1 MAISKK
7 IVIDKNK
14 IDVITTTYNNNFINN
29 INRRGRKKH
38 DYELLSDNELK
49 KCINQKI
56 HTLKNYNKTLDYIK
70 DNNEFNVF
78 MTIRGANKSSL
89 KKMLDRIRKSDSSLS
104 YITLASWSIEMDLH
118 YHILLKTSLSN
129 DQLQSKL
136 KNLDGNIQEIYYSK
150 KLYNYIKKNLNYDT
164 IHVLK
169 QVDNEEL
176 KEKQIEI
183 LQYSK
188 ILSYSKNIKYK
199 PITIKNPSE
208 DILQDIYNNSDEYK
222 RKETIEYINL
232 DSKIKIDKFESS
244 TEWSEG
250 LI

>member
-1 MAISKK
+1 M
-7 IVIDKNK
+7 
-14 IDVITTTYNNNFINN
+14 
-29 INRRGRKKH
+29 
-38 DYELLSDNELK
+38 
-49 KCINQKI
+49 
-56 HTLKNYNKTLDYIK
+56 
-70 DNNEFNVF
+70 
-78 MTIRGANKSSL
+78 
-89 KKMLDRIRKSDSSLS
+89 
-104 YITLASWSIEMDLH
+104 
-118 YHILLKTSLSN
+118 
-129 DQLQSKL
+129 QSKL